1 MIHHHDFIARIKG
14 FHASPNSQGVVMCV
28 QDCSNWNHKKKSEWA
43 VYPKMRCLREQN
55 NFKSTEAHEL
65 SFQARTEFFRGKIL
79 NAEHTENSLRKSAET
94 FESWAS

>member
-1 MIHHHDFIARIKG
+1 
-14 FHASPNSQGVVMCV
+14 MCV